1 MKLKYVVLG
10 SLVALPFL
18 ASAAATGTA
27 TINVVAD
34 NEQISW

>member
-18 ASAAATGTA
+18 ASAVATGTA
-27 TINVVAD
+27 TINVATD
-34 NEQISW
+34 NEQIIW